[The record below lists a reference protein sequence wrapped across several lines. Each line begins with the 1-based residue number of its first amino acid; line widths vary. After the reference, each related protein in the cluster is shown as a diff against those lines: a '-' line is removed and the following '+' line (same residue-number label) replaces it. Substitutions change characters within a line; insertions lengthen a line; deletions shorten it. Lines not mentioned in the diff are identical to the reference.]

1 MNRDKPGN
9 NWWSFSIDER
19 ERGEKISGDEAAGT
33 VEVNPVTG
41 GRRLLSYHQYLGL
54 EGLLNCQVP
63 SSRAPE
69 ERVFIITHQLFEL
82 VFKQMIFDFLVI
94 AETFRSLL
102 ARGDADFRRLLDLPA
117 GGNPVAA
124 AAGFWRPALTAAA
137 RIRHGAGNVLPWL
150 MAYLAQEETFSNEEF
165 TQKFR
170 DNLLPASGF
179 QSAQFRLIQRA
190 LGKSCLL
197 DVRLFPADTYLKA
210 YEGKSDAEVRQI
222 SLTAGNAGLVTLV
235 DPLILREGLAVA
247 TPPAGSEL
255 SLVAGLDDL
264 AHQTLARVAVLDESG
279 DEEGE
284 ECRVALLP
292 SRDDKGAAMAE
303 KFAQRLQEA
312 VKKKKSDEQQPAV
325 LTGDELKMIARR
337 GGVFR
342 QDWLRAVARESR
354 RREQHRT
361 ACRGAALLL
370 RDKREGPLASILAR
384 LAAADR
390 DLYGKFLLFHQN
402 AVARRIGEVPGT
414 AGGGV
419 PYLDF
424 SRELI
429 GHFPA
434 LAHFRERYEIPPQG
448 V

>member
-1 MNRDKPGN
+1 MDKSDA
-9 NWWSFSIDER
+9 NWWSFSIAER
-19 ERGEKISGDEAAGT
+19 ERGEKISCDEAAGT
-33 VEVNPVTG
+33 VEVNPHTG

-54 EGLLNCQVP
+54 AGLLNCQVP
-63 SSRAPE
+63 SSRAPD

-82 VFKQMIFDFLVI
+82 VFKQMIFDLRVI
-94 AETFRSLL
+94 AETFRALL
-102 ARGDADFRRLLDLPA
+102 ARGDEDFSRLLDLPA
-117 GGNPVAA
+117 GGDPAAEAA
-124 AAGFWRPALTAAA
+124 AFWRPALTAAA
-137 RIRHGAGNVLPWL
+137 RVKHGAGNVLPWL
-150 MAYLAQEETFSNEEF
+150 MAYLAQEESFNNEEF

-190 LGKSCLL
+190 LGKSWLL
-197 DVRLFPADTYLKA
+197 DVRLFPADTYLKT

-222 SLTAGNAGLVTLV
+222 ILTAENAGLVTVV
-235 DPLILREGLAVA
+235 DPLILREDLAVA

-264 AHQTLARVAVLDESG
+264 AHRVLARVAALDESG
-279 DEEGE
+279 GREGE
-284 ECRVALLP
+284 ECRLALP
-292 SRDDKGAAMAE
+292 ATPDDRGAAMVD
-303 KFAQRLQEA
+303 KFVHRLREA
-312 VKKKKSDEQQPAV
+312 VEKRRGDEKQPVV
-325 LTGDELKMIARR
+325 LTDDELRMIERR
-337 GGVFR
+337 GEVFR
-342 QDWLRAVARESR
+342 QDWLRALAGENR
-354 RREQHRT
+354 RREEHRT

-370 RDKREGPLASILAR
+370 REGREGPLVSILGR
-384 LAAADR
+384 LETADR

-429 GHFPA
+429 GLFPA
-434 LAHFRERYEIPPQG
+434 LAHFREKGEIPPQG